1 MPKPNEPNQAR
12 KYETDTLLIQPA
24 YFSLDP
30 SKNTVNSEKEA
41 QQNLHNKTGNKI
53 SSDLVL
59 RIIERLKGI

>member
-1 MPKPNEPNQAR
+1 MSKPNEPNQPR

-24 YFSLDP
+24 FFSLDP

-41 QQNLHNKTGNKI
+41 QQNLQNNTGKI

>member
-1 MPKPNEPNQAR
+1 MSKPNEPNQPR

-24 YFSLDP
+24 FFSLDP

-41 QQNLHNKTGNKI
+41 QQNLQNKTGKI